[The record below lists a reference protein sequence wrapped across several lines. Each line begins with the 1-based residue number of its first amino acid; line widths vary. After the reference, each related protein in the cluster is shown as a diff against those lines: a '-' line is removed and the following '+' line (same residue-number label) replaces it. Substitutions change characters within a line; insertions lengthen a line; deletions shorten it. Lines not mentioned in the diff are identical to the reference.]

1 MGSRKFERSGTDEE
15 DRFADRLKE
24 ELQELDEQI
33 EVEKPS
39 EQALML
45 MLKQA
50 KQKRKNVLNKKCW
63 RTSSSV

>member
-1 MGSRKFERSGTDEE
+1 MKE

-50 KQKRKNVLNKKCW
+50 KEKEKNVLNKKCW

>member
-1 MGSRKFERSGTDEE
+1 MGSRKFERSGTDE
-15 DRFADRLKE
+15 RRSFRRSFKRG
-24 ELQELDEQI
+24 LQELDEQI

-50 KQKRKNVLNKKCW
+50 KEKEKNVLNKKCW